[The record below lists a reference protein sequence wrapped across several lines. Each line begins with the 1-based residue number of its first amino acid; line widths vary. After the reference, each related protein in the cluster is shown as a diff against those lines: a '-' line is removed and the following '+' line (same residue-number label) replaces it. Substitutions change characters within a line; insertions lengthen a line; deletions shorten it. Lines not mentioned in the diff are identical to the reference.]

1 MSDKAEGKK
10 PASGGPSSTSGSGV
24 GTPKGKGK
32 GVDPEVKQA
41 IKDNM
46 KQVLNKLGNITD
58 VIVKRHE
65 QLNGPGGSTEP
76 PKVVSSL
83 EKAHDILKKLDWC
96 HKLMTSRLLL
106 FDLITTI

>member
-24 GTPKGKGK
+24 GTPRGKGK

-46 KQVLNKLGNITD
+46 KQVLNKLGNIAD
-58 VIVKRHE
+58 VIVKKNE
-65 QLNGPGGSTEP
+65 QMNGPGGSNEP
-76 PKVVSSL
+76 PKVVASL
-83 EKAHDILKKLDWC
+83 EKAHDILKKLD
-96 HKLMTSRLLL
+96 K
-106 FDLITTI
+106 